1 MDLRYFFSFAAGI
14 CFSNDGSCATM
25 WGMKCQL
32 CPINCN
38 VDRSI
43 TKGACKCGQ
52 LPVVARVS
60 RHMWEEPCIS
70 GTNGSG
76 TVFFSGC
83 NLNCRFCQNREI
95 SRTGK
100 GVPLTVSQLAD
111 VFLSVSESGV
121 HNINLVT
128 PQQFSDVIAQALEK
142 VKHKL
147 RVPVVYNTNSYEKV
161 EALQRLC
168 GLVDVYLP
176 DLKFFS
182 AELARNYCGRS
193 DYFDVATRAI
203 TEMRRQQ
210 PVNRYDEQGII
221 ARGVVLRHLVLP
233 SSVEDSKLVLD
244 WIAQFDKSMS
254 VSLMAQYF
262 PPHHD
267 DKYPQLNRR
276 LTVREYNNIREY
288 FTNVGLTEGYEQ
300 DPRSATADY
309 VPDFDVE
316 NIQQLYENLKKL

>member
-1 MDLRYFFSFAAGI
+1 
-14 CFSNDGSCATM
+14 M

-38 VDRSI
+38 LDRTI
-43 TKGACKCGQ
+43 VKGACKCGH

-83 NLNCRFCQNREI
+83 NLNCRFCQNSEI

-100 GVPLTVSQLAD
+100 GVQLTVSQLAD
-111 VFLSVSESGV
+111 VFLRVSESGV

-128 PQQFSDVIAQALEK
+128 PQQFSDVIAQALEM

-147 RVPVVYNTNSYEKV
+147 SVPVVYNTNSYEKV
-161 EALQRLC
+161 EALRRLC

-176 DLKFFS
+176 DLKFCS
-182 AELARNYCGRS
+182 SELSKNYCGRS
-193 DYFDVATRAI
+193 DYFDVATLAI
-203 TEMRRQQ
+203 AEMRRQQ
-210 PVNRYDEQGII
+210 PLNVYNEEGII
-221 ARGVVLRHLVLP
+221 QQGMVLRHLVLP

-244 WIAQFDKSMS
+244 WISAFDKSVP

-276 LTVREYNNIREY
+276 LTVREYNNIRQY
-288 FTNVGLTEGYEQ
+288 FSNVGLTEGYEQ
-300 DPRSATADY
+300 DPESATVDY
-309 VPDFDVE
+309 VPTFEVE
-316 NIQQLYENLKKL
+316 TLEQLEENLKNL